1 MIYLDSDD
9 ESKNDNIPT
18 KIESVLKSINT
29 IIATNIKVLFR
40 NKIIE
45 DDVITLLIKICFD
58 SLEISIE
65 TKTLQNKD
73 TIFSILQQ
81 LIVKFQSNTNIQL
94 ILLKLTT
101 KIVNLIYSQEQL
113 VSSLSE
119 FIVLAIKGDSSL
131 NKMAVDII
139 HEVSKTV
146 FEDTNMDSQGLKNV
160 GKFLVILSEKTA
172 KTMYNNIT
180 SLIQLFDSESYVIR
194 NSLVEVIA
202 NVIINIL
209 CNVDDISDVDT
220 RNNYLKTKENRIK
233 QSTTSKFVYLASN
246 GKLVYFDKY
255 GVFSIIKIAVFD
267 SYTSFI
273 FMIGRV
279 KINRKTYIQ
288 I

>member
-1 MIYLDSDD
+1 M
-9 ESKNDNIPT
+9 
-18 KIESVLKSINT
+18 
-29 IIATNIKVLFR
+29 
-40 NKIIE
+40 
-45 DDVITLLIKICFD
+45 
-58 SLEISIE
+58 
-65 TKTLQNKD
+65 
-73 TIFSILQQ
+73 
-81 LIVKFQSNTNIQL
+81 
-94 ILLKLTT
+94 
-101 KIVNLIYSQEQL
+101 
-113 VSSLSE
+113 SSLSE

-220 RNNYLKTKENRIK
+220 RNNYLKTKE
-233 QSTTSKFVYLASN
+233 
-246 GKLVYFDKY
+246 KLSQYNNISCSVS
-255 GVFSIIKIAVFD
+255 G
-267 SYTSFI
+267 
-273 FMIGRV
+273 GR
-279 KINRKTYIQ
+279 Q
-288 I
+288 